1 MSKVFDFLK
10 ETGTFYYAT
19 VEDSKPVLRP
29 FGFLMEYEGKIY
41 IGMGKHKNCYK
52 QTIANPNIAICA
64 CNAQRQWIR
73 ISGKAVPDD
82 RPEALAKCF
91 ECAPNLKSIYNETT
105 GFVMGLFYIE
115 DGVAEI
121 NIGNTQEKINI

>member
-19 VEDSKPVLRP
+19 VEDSKPVIRP
-29 FGFLMEYEGKIY
+29 FGFVMEYEGKLY
-41 IGMGKHKNCYK
+41 VGMGKHKNCYK

-64 CNAQRQWIR
+64 CNPQRQWIR

-82 RPEALAKCF
+82 RPEAVAKGF
-91 ECAPNLKSIYNETT
+91 EYFPHLKNIYNEKT

-115 DGVAEI
+115 DGVAEL
-121 NIGNTQEKINI
+121 NNGNAQEIIKF